1 MSNTK
6 ETITLTVEEYEA
18 LKNKDNNT
26 SKETVEDNITRLQ
39 RIEKEK
45 AEIESSMTP
54 EDMVKIFAIQ
64 NGCDLATAKTAVKLG
79 QVKQNSAVLNA
90 VMRYRARV
98 SYSSVNNGISE
109 AVSFN
114 NFKNLGF

>member
-1 MSNTK
+1 M
-6 ETITLTVEEYEA
+6 TVEEYEK
-18 LKNKDNNT
+18 LK
-26 SKETVEDNITRLQ
+26 SKENKTATPTDVIARLTQ
-39 RIEKEK
+39 LENEKSTLEQQ
-45 AEIESSMTP
+45 MTP
-54 EDMVKIFAIQ
+54 DDMVKIFAIQ

-98 SYSSVNNGISE
+98 SYSGVNNGISE